1 MPKLQKKKGRMMKI
15 EFELKDGQQL
25 EMLHDG
31 LLLLSEISHD
41 AGDCDEEALFT
52 RLHNDIYK
60 MMESNNG

>member
-1 MPKLQKKKGRMMKI
+1 MKI